1 LFAAWSGDPAV
12 VVASPPG
19 AGKTRLVIHLAEQL
33 NRRAALTVAIATQTR
48 AQVLEVANR
57 AAAIGAK
64 VALLGVRDS
73 HRPMNLHPQA
83 GYLEGAAHLHRWQGT
98 VVATT
103 ARWLWVNERDYAAD
117 ICIVDE
123 AWQMTYADLGGLGPL
138 SAQVVLVGDPGQIAP
153 VVTGDSRRWRDV
165 VSGPHRAAPDA
176 LVAAYPDA
184 VTQLR
189 LNASWRLGPQT
200 TALIQPAFYADLPF
214 TSARPP
220 RHIEFDGDALPELST
235 RFVTP
240 LAGPGDPILATAA
253 ADRVRELLTAGFV
266 VDEHGNPQPLEPHAV
281 AVITPHVEQASAVA
295 ARLADV
301 PGVLIGTAN
310 QAQGLEREAVVVIH
324 PLAGYREAPT
334 FATDPGRLCVALSRH
349 RAHATIVVDT
359 STDTVLQHAQAEA
372 PSDSALA
379 IQRYV
384 LRELRTT
391 S

>member
-1 LFAAWSGDPAV
+1 V

-19 AGKTRLVIHLAEQL
+19 AGKTRLVVHLAEQL

-48 AQVLEVANR
+48 AQVLDVTNR
-57 AAAIGAK
+57 AAAIGTK
-64 VALLGVRDS
+64 VALLGIRDS
-73 HRPMNLHPQA
+73 HRPINLHSQA
-83 GYLEGAAHLHRWQGT
+83 GYLKGAADLGRWKGI

-103 ARWLWVNERDYAAD
+103 ARWLWVSERDYTAD
-117 ICIVDE
+117 ICIADE

-153 VVTGDSRRWRDV
+153 VVTGDSRRWQDLAA
-165 VSGPHRAAPDA
+165 GPQRPAPEA
-176 LVAAYPDA
+176 LVAAYPES

-189 LNASWRLGPQT
+189 LASSWRLGPQT

-220 RHIEFDGDALPELST
+220 RHIQLDGATLPELSV
-235 RFVTP
+235 RLVTP
-240 LAGPGDPILATAA
+240 PSGPGDPSIATAA
-253 ADRVRELLTAGFV
+253 ADRGRELLSAGFV
-266 VDEHGNPQPLEPHAV
+266 VDDHAHVRRLEPSQV

-324 PLAGYREAPT
+324 PLDGYREAPH
-334 FATDPGRLCVALSRH
+334 FATDLGRLCVALSRH
-349 RAHATIVVDT
+349 RAHATIVVDGN
-359 STDTVLQHAQAEA
+359 TDAVLRHAQSEA
-372 PSDSALA
+372 PKDTALA
-379 IQRYV
+379 IQRHV
-384 LRELRTT
+384 LSALLGTI
-391 S
+391 